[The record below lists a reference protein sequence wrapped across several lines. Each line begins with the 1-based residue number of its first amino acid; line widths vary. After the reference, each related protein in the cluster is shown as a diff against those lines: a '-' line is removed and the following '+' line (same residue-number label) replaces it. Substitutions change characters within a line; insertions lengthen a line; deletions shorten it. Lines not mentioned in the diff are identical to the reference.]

1 MNTKKINLLP
11 LDESL
16 EENFFNEKCNI
27 LINNGNEFLIDLNPS
42 IIFPLSPNSKNS
54 NFSENNNNNYQLI
67 KNIDLKYIICN
78 SVKEQIIQPEMILLY
93 TKIDDKYILLNDYEI
108 YSFCNPIYNSNINN
122 SNNTSGLN
130 SEMRSTGLQNLKKV
144 VVSNRS
150 VNNNNINNNIKET
163 KIPILYYKICK
174 FKQRIMID
182 IFQNKI
188 DKIIM
193 SVPICCS
200 VYMLKVLIFQK
211 LKIKNLDFIKNQN
224 LYGVGFLNKEKIK
237 FINKALTNKKF
248 TDNYLIY
255 DIMKYYLEP
264 KLCSD
269 KILNLILIEKNPSQ
283 CLIGLD
289 FKFNIMKNFKK
300 LENFDSNAPSYRNV
314 SDGLNL
320 FIYCLNKN
328 CQIYNSYFTLCK
340 GYGIFDLFQSLEEI
354 NCPFCHLKNFSLRNI
369 GMINAKWTYKGFLKS
384 TKESKINGDG
394 ITLDNDK
401 LYIIKEMIFEKQFLS
416 LLIEVEFYKIKSLS
430 YSNNKNSYQSSIQNI
445 DGSFFQSEISDD
457 ELINLNLEQRY
468 LTKNNNS
475 NNKSSLVLDLTKE
488 FTFQKPDKIDENNK
502 NKNINRNI
510 NYNNNNEN
518 NDNEILKLFHKKD
531 SNQSK
536 KNDNK
541 LEIDIKLDCKK
552 EPCYFECVHCSNNYS
567 CILW

>member
-16 EENFFNEKCNI
+16 EENFLNEKCNV
-27 LINNGNEFLIDLNPS
+27 LINNGNEFFIDLNHS
-42 IIFPLSPNSKNS
+42 MLFPLSPHSKNS
-54 NFSENNNNNYQLI
+54 NLSENNINNYQLI

-78 SVKEQIIQPEMILLY
+78 SIKEQIIKPEMILLY
-93 TKIDDKYILLNDYEI
+93 IKIDDKIRLLNDYDI
-108 YSFCNPIYNSNINN
+108 YSFYNPISNINN

-150 VNNNNINNNIKET
+150 INNNTDET
-163 KIPILYYKICK
+163 KNPILYYKICN

-182 IFQNKI
+182 IFQNNI
-188 DKIIM
+188 DKLIL

-211 LKIKNLDFIKNQN
+211 LKIKNVDFIKNQT
-224 LYGVGFLNKEKIK
+224 LYGVGFLNNEKIK
-237 FINKALTNKKF
+237 YINKALTNKKF
-248 TDNYLIY
+248 TDNNLIY

-269 KILNLILIEKNPSQ
+269 KILNLMLIEKNPSQ

-320 FIYCLNKN
+320 FIYCLNKK
-328 CQIYNSYFTLCK
+328 CQFYNSYFTLCK
-340 GYGIFDLFQSLEEI
+340 GYGIFDIFQLLEEI
-354 NCPFCHLKNFSLRNI
+354 KCPICHLKNFSLRNI

-394 ITLDNDK
+394 ITLDNYK
-401 LYIIKEMIFEKQFLS
+401 LYTIKEISFEKQFLS

-430 YSNNKNSYQSSIQNI
+430 SSNNKNSYQSSIQNI
-445 DGSFFQSEISDD
+445 DGSFFQSEISDAD
-457 ELINLNLEQRY
+457 LINLNLEQRY
-468 LTKNNNS
+468 LNSNNNLK
-475 NNKSSLVLDLTKE
+475 NKSSLVLDLTKE

-502 NKNINRNI
+502 NNTNNNIKYN
-510 NYNNNNEN
+510 NNNNEN
-518 NDNEILKLFHKKD
+518 KDKEILKLFKNKD
-531 SNQSK
+531 
-536 KNDNK
+536 
-541 LEIDIKLDCKK
+541 
-552 EPCYFECVHCSNNYS
+552 
-567 CILW
+567 

>member
-16 EENFFNEKCNI
+16 EDNFFNEKCNI

-182 IFQNKI
+182 IFQNNI
-188 DKIIM
+188 DKLIL

-211 LKIKNLDFIKNQN
+211 LKIKNVDFIKNQ
-224 LYGVGFLNKEKIK
+224 
-237 FINKALTNKKF
+237 
-248 TDNYLIY
+248 
-255 DIMKYYLEP
+255 
-264 KLCSD
+264 
-269 KILNLILIEKNPSQ
+269 
-283 CLIGLD
+283 
-289 FKFNIMKNFKK
+289 
-300 LENFDSNAPSYRNV
+300 
-314 SDGLNL
+314 
-320 FIYCLNKN
+320 
-328 CQIYNSYFTLCK
+328 
-340 GYGIFDLFQSLEEI
+340 
-354 NCPFCHLKNFSLRNI
+354 
-369 GMINAKWTYKGFLKS
+369 
-384 TKESKINGDG
+384 
-394 ITLDNDK
+394 
-401 LYIIKEMIFEKQFLS
+401 
-416 LLIEVEFYKIKSLS
+416 
-430 YSNNKNSYQSSIQNI
+430 
-445 DGSFFQSEISDD
+445 
-457 ELINLNLEQRY
+457 
-468 LTKNNNS
+468 
-475 NNKSSLVLDLTKE
+475 
-488 FTFQKPDKIDENNK
+488 TFK
-502 NKNINRNI
+502 NKI
-510 NYNNNNEN
+510 
-518 NDNEILKLFHKKD
+518 
-531 SNQSK
+531 
-536 KNDNK
+536 
-541 LEIDIKLDCKK
+541 
-552 EPCYFECVHCSNNYS
+552 
-567 CILW
+567 

>member
-16 EENFFNEKCNI
+16 EDNFFNEKCNI

-211 LKIKNLDFIKNQN
+211 LKTKNLDFIKNQN

-320 FIYCLNKN
+320 FIYCLNKK
-328 CQIYNSYFTLCK
+328 CQFYNSYFTLCK
-340 GYGIFDLFQSLEEI
+340 GYGIFDILQSLEEI
-354 NCPFCHLKNFSLRNI
+354 KCPFCHIKNCSLRNI
-369 GMINAKWTYKGFLKS
+369 GMINLKWTYKGFLKS

-394 ITLDNDK
+394 ITLSNDK
-401 LYIIKEMIFEKQFLS
+401 LYIIKEIIFEKQFLS
-416 LLIEVEFYKIKSLS
+416 LLIEVEFYQIKTLS
-430 YSNNKNSYQSSIQNI
+430 SSNNKNSYQSSIQNI
-445 DGSFFQSEISDD
+445 NGSFFQSDISDSD
-457 ELINLNLEQRY
+457 LINLNLEQRY
-468 LTKNNNS
+468 LNNN
-475 NNKSSLVLDLTKE
+475 NLKNKSSSVIDLTKE
-488 FTFQKPDKIDENNK
+488 FTFQKPEKINENN
-502 NKNINRNI
+502 NII
-510 NYNNNNEN
+510 NYNDNNEN
-518 NDNEILKLFHKKD
+518 NDNDIIKLFHKKD
-531 SNQSK
+531 SNESK
-536 KNDNK
+536 KSDNNK

-552 EPCYFECVHCSNNYS
+552 EPCCLECGRYSNNYS